1 MAAIREITL
10 EVYTAL
16 PKGHPGPSLD
26 FASELPGA
34 EPELSEAE
42 RKLLDQVCI
51 YMRVWG
57 VCGCC
62 WLGLLGL
69 LVYVGGA
76 MRVQSSQSSNQ
87 SSKVASESESL
98 SD

>member
-1 MAAIREITL
+1 MMAAIREITL

-62 WLGLLGL
+62 WACW
-69 LVYVGGA
+69 VCWCTWVGQCG
-76 MRVQSSQSSNQ
+76 SNQ
-87 SSKVASESESL
+87 ASQAINQAK
-98 SD
+98 